1 MSQQRRPAW
10 PALIL
15 AVLGLTILYA
25 QPLGTGFLND
35 DYLLLEEVR
44 SRPLLETVSH
54 LGPLGNY
61 YRPLSRQ
68 IYFELLTPIAGG
80 HPVVFHVA
88 NYLIFLASLALLA
101 DLLRVFLPPAG
112 VMAGCLYFALLPL
125 QRVNLIWVSCSQD
138 LLALALS
145 LASLALFRR
154 G

>member
-54 LGPLGNY
+54 LGPLGN
-61 YRPLSRQ
+61 
-68 IYFELLTPIAGG
+68 LL
-80 HPVVFHVA
+80 
-88 NYLIFLASLALLA
+88 
-101 DLLRVFLPPAG
+101 
-112 VMAGCLYFALLPL
+112 
-125 QRVNLIWVSCSQD
+125 
-138 LLALALS
+138 
-145 LASLALFRR
+145 
-154 G
+154 